1 MQVAFRQWC
10 NIIFDNIYV
19 SLFFRHLNIHKKQLW
34 EIFPKAVFYGYY
46 WLIILYFVSL
56 PERDYYFVF
65 LIADRLAFLRDCF
78 ANI

>member
-1 MQVAFRQWC
+1 MQIAFRRWC

-56 PERDYYFVF
+56 RKGIIILFF
-65 LIADRLAFLRDCF
+65 LLQIV
-78 ANI
+78 